1 MWRNEWTATTRKNAC
16 NRETMMKIRITTIFA
31 ITQVALA
38 REHASRRS
46 IVNTLDRAV
55 RCNRNI
61 VTNSLSN
68 KRCQD
73 GPIIQLKLQKEVV
86 FEEIISY
93 VMKLKLNMIR
103 DAVVCCFS
111 FVLLG
116 F

>member
-1 MWRNEWTATTRKNAC
+1 
-16 NRETMMKIRITTIFA
+16 MMKIRAAMIFA
-31 ITQVALA
+31 IAQVALA
-38 REHASRRS
+38 REHTGRRS
-46 IVNTLDRAV
+46 IDMVNTLDRAV